1 MNRSSECVVL
11 LGVFAAHGPLLRKL
25 NDWQIRNLLMMRKL
39 KVARELTFWVTEL
52 ASTVATL

>member
-1 MNRSSECVVL
+1 ML

-25 NDWQIRNLLMMRKL
+25 DDWQIRNLLMMRKL
-39 KVARELTFWVTEL
+39 KVAREFTFWVTEL